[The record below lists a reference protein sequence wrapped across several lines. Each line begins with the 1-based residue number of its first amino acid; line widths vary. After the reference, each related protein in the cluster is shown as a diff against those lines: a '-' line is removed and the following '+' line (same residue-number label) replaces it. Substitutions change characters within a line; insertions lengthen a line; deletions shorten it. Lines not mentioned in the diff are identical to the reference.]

1 MLPYQPM
8 GFKYQ
13 AIKERWK
20 RGIALMN
27 YWFLNCRL
35 KLEVAKTRHLES
47 KWDSEEK
54 AEKKYFH
61 LYSRVWHVCH
71 TVRDGKRRKSWT
83 KWGESDCIFLPS
95 LPFQMEKIFPSCKLC
110 LFCKTVATYVAM
122 QIHLC
127 ANQIV
132 VRNSIQYCICSRP
145 PIDHS
150 CTHT

>member
-27 YWFLNCRL
+27 YWFLNCRKKQDIL
-35 KLEVAKTRHLES
+35 NLNETQKRRRKKSIFICIHVSGMSVTRWETE
-47 KWDSEEK
+47 KDGK
-54 AEKKYFH
+54 AEQNGGSLIAF
-61 LYSRVWHVCH
+61 SC
-71 TVRDGKRRKSWT
+71 
-83 KWGESDCIFLPS
+83 